1 MACVFVA
8 GKVEECI
15 RRARDIVNVFHHIYC
30 LIRNLSALP
39 IDYVGDTYY
48 VWRDR
53 LCTTESILLRE
64 LGFHVQPASPVGLLI
79 SYMKILEITSNS
91 EHPEI
96 PQIALNF
103 LNDALKT
110 NVYVLFQPRILAVSA
125 ISLALDRLN
134 LNFLLPP
141 PESLTFPWYSLFDVN
156 ETELVACK
164 LIILTVYD
172 REMDTLLPLVK
183 EELAIFTQ
191 SIKSNTTNIEPD
203 ITENVKAVDLN
214 YSDRSS
220 SRYNRNDHDHDYYK
234 NRNDND
240 YNRERRSSKDRSTS
254 SYTKDSKDRDISV
267 SSSRDRNDRSRDYKD
282 HVRDYS
288 RDRKDHVRDYSRD
301 RERYHS
307 RDHGHLKYCDPVE
320 RERDCDHS
328 PTHSHSHSNSHRRQY

>member
-30 LIRNLSALP
+30 LIRNLPAHP

-53 LCTTESILLRE
+53 LCTTESFLLRE
-64 LGFHVQPASPVGLLI
+64 LGFQVQPASPVGLLI

-91 EHPEI
+91 DHQEL
-96 PQIALNF
+96 PQVALNF

-156 ETELVACK
+156 ETELAACK
-164 LIILTVYD
+164 QIILTVYD

-183 EELAIFTQ
+183 EELTIFTQ
-191 SIKSNTTNIEPD
+191 SIKSNNTDNETDI
-203 ITENVKAVDLN
+203 ITEKKFVEEIEIDKTLNVD

-220 SRYNRNDHDHDYYK
+220 SRNNRNDHDYYR
-234 NRNDND
+234 NRNDHD
-240 YNRERRSSKDRSTS
+240 YNREKHSRKDRSIS
-254 SYTKDSKDRDISV
+254 SYTEDLDRSSST
-267 SSSRDRNDRSRDYKD
+267 SSSRDRYSRSRDQKD
-282 HVRDYS
+282 H
-288 RDRKDHVRDYSRD
+288 KDHVRDYSRD

-307 RDHGHLKYCDPVE
+307 RDQGHLKYRDPVE
-320 RERDCDHS
+320 RGRDYSDYS
-328 PTHSHSHSNSHRRQY
+328 SHSQHSQEYSSKRRQ

>member
-30 LIRNLSALP
+30 LIRNLSARP

-91 EHPEI
+91 EHSEI
-96 PQIALNF
+96 PQVALNF

-125 ISLALDRLN
+125 ISLALDHLN

-141 PESLTFPWYSLFDVN
+141 AESLTFPWYSLFDVD
-156 ETELVACK
+156 ESELVACK
-164 LIILTVYD
+164 QIILTVYD
-172 REMDTLLPLVK
+172 RELDTLLPLVK

-191 SIKSNTTNIEPD
+191 SIKSNTTDTETN
-203 ITENVKAVDLN
+203 ITENDKAVDLN

-220 SRYNRNDHDHDYYK
+220 SRYNRNDHDYDHDYYK
-234 NRNDND
+234 NRAGND
-240 YNRERRSSKDRSTS
+240 YNSERRSNKDRSTS
-254 SYTKDSKDRDISV
+254 SYTKERKDREGSNYRSKD
-267 SSSRDRNDRSRDYKD
+267 YTD

-288 RDRKDHVRDYSRD
+288 RDRKDRARDYSRD

-307 RDHGHLKYCDPVE
+307 RNCGHLKYRDPVE
-320 RERDCDHS
+320 KEKNYDHS
-328 PTHSHSHSNSHRRQY
+328 PTHSAHSHSHSHSHRRQY